1 MTEISRPWTS
11 TSPGDAGAYSE
22 DNWALLQR
30 YLCGSDGDNPDSG
43 PITGSGVRPD
53 PGLTVTQRGAGANM
67 SVDVSAGSAM
77 VNGTFYNNSA
87 VVNLVIAAN
96 ASGNPRVDVIV
107 LNKDWSAQ
115 TVRLL
120 VVQGTPAGSPVPTAM
135 IQTALTQWQI
145 PLADIAVANGAV
157 SITNA
162 NITPRG
168 APINVADGTYLQ
180 GVLNNSGVVLAKGDV
195 VILDTSADRACTTT
209 TTGSN
214 KLVLGVVAHRVAIG
228 GYCRV
233 QTKGLAYVQTN
244 AAVTRGQ
251 GLTTSTTAKQAQ
263 PQAYGIDPT
272 QFAVALQTT
281 GGAGLALCL
290 LLGSLLNIPPVIIK
304 ADPTELTD
312 SNSAAEVTLY
322 TATIP
327 GRTIGAN
334 DSIEFE
340 FWISFLQN
348 SGGARTITARVKY
361 GATTILTISIATT
374 AGGTAY
380 GFSVRGFIKNAG
392 ATNSQKA
399 IGIAFGGSASGTS
412 SNGGSVTGTAAE
424 DSTADKTLALT
435 FQSDANTA
443 TQTYTQQQ
451 AYVRVHKNQ

>member
-11 TSPGDAGAYSE
+11 TTPGDAGAYSQ

-135 IQTALTQWQI
+135 VQTALTQWQI

-168 APINVADGTYLQ
+168 VLANGADGTYET
-180 GVLNNSGVVLAKGDV
+180 VLNNSGVILQAGDV
-195 VILDTSADRACTTT
+195 VVWDFSANRAVKTTT
-209 TTGSN
+209 TAGDV
-214 KLVLGVVAHRVAIG
+214 LVAGVIVGRIAIG
-228 GYCRV
+228 GYGKV
-233 QTKGLAYVQTN
+233 ITQGMGYVN
-244 AAVTRGQ
+244 SSAATTRGD
-251 GLTTSTTAKQAQ
+251 GLRTHTVAKQAV
-263 PQAYGIDPT
+263 PATAGSVIY
-272 QFAVALQTT
+272 QFATALETT
-281 GGAGLALCL
+281 GGAGLVFCKINCIDPNALQY
-290 LLGSLLNIPPVIIK
+290 LLNNRKFVENYQAAG
-304 ADPTELTD
+304 ADYTLTAATTWTNID
-312 SNSAAEVTLY
+312 TTNMACQITPDGTRVRLRAIFDLDISSSNNVCFDWLNNNSGLRARNNNVGSAEVLVAVPSAATPYQPVVVEARFTGL
-322 TATIP
+322 TP
-327 GRTIGAN
+327 GTVYN
-334 DSIEFE
+334 FYLQYYK
-340 FWISFLQN
+340 IS
-348 SGGARTITARVKY
+348 
-361 GATTILTISIATT
+361 
-374 AGGTAY
+374 
-380 GFSVRGFIKNAG
+380 
-392 ATNSQKA
+392 
-399 IGIAFGGSASGTS
+399 
-412 SNGGSVTGTAAE
+412 GSVSLRRNGFPTICIVE
-424 DSTADKTLALT
+424 E
-435 FQSDANTA
+435 F
-443 TQTYTQQQ
+443 
-451 AYVRVHKNQ
+451 